1 MSSKN
6 QVPTSLIEAVVYFSD
21 ERAAWKTVVNQ
32 RWPEQ
37 VFCPR
42 GGSDKVHL
50 IESRKIWRCN
60 GCTRQFSVKT
70 GTIFEESP
78 ISFSKWLPAMW
89 LIVNAKNGISSCE
102 LARSLKV
109 TQKTAWFMLH
119 RIREAMDAGTFEK
132 LEGLVEAD
140 ETFIGGKAKNMHKWQ
155 REGMGRG
162 SQGKAAVHGMIER
175 NGKVIAVTVPNLEGP
190 TLRGNIHKHVSP
202 DAIMFTDEFKAYDLL
217 NKKYRHHVID
227 HSQGYV
233 APGGI
238 HTNTIENFWS
248 LLKRGLHG
256 TYISVEPFHL
266 FRYVNEQVFR
276 FNERKENDQHRFLLA
291 LRQIV
296 GKRLT
301 YNQLT
306 GKELAAEI

>member
-1 MSSKN
+1 MN
-6 QVPTSLIEAVVYFSD
+6 NEIQVPTTLLEAVVYFSD
-21 ERAAWKTVVNQ
+21 ERKAWRTVVNQ
-32 RWPEQ
+32 RWAEG

-42 GGSDKVHL
+42 CNCTNVHL
-50 IESRKIWRCN
+50 IESRKIWRCG
-60 GCTRQFSVKT
+60 GCKRQFSVKT

-78 ISFSKWLPAMW
+78 IGFAKWLPAMW

-102 LARSLKV
+102 LSRALKV

-162 SQGKAAVHGMIER
+162 SKGKAAVHGMIER
-175 NGKVIAVTVPNLEGP
+175 GGKVIATTVRNLEGP
-190 TLRGNIHKHVSP
+190 TLRGNIHKYVDQ
-202 DAIMFTDEFKAYDLL
+202 DAIIFTDEFKAYELL

-227 HSQGYV
+227 HTKGYV
-233 APGGI
+233 LDGGI

-248 LLKRGLHG
+248 LLKRGLKG

-276 FNERKENDQHRFLLA
+276 FNERKENDQSRFLLA
-291 LRQIV
+291 LTQV
-296 GKRLT
+296 VNKRLT
-301 YNQLT
+301 YNQLI
-306 GKELAAEI
+306 GKDLAAQI